1 MRRNRNGKEVKM
13 KMMKNTRALIVI
25 GLALGSAI
33 GARAAGTYNLACDA
47 ANGAKI
53 TMTLTGFTFKVT
65 NSGETA
71 SSGAAA
77 GRAGAAS
84 FELTIRFAPGKDYET
99 FLSMAQDNENLR
111 SCKLTDG
118 EGGGT
123 TASDSWT
130 QNAVTKG
137 KSKNKNNEPV
147 AASTGGALE
156 WILTNARV
164 TSVTAIGNENA
175 SGAPEGS
182 MQATFDAQTF
192 SFAD

>member
-1 MRRNRNGKEVKM
+1 M
-13 KMMKNTRALIVI
+13 KIMSGTGTLLVMCL
-25 GLALGSAI
+25 GLSA
-33 GARAAGTYNLACDA
+33 AMSAWAGTYALTCDA

-65 NSGETA
+65 GSGGTA

-77 GRAGAAS
+77 GRADNAS
-84 FELTIRFAPGKDYET
+84 FELTIRFAPSKDYET

-118 EGGGT
+118 DSGGT

-130 QNAVTKG
+130 SNSVTKG
-137 KSKNKNNEPV
+137 KSKNKNNNEPA

-164 TSVTAIGNENA
+164 TSVTATGNENA

-182 MQATFDAQTF
+182 MQATLEAQTF